1 MRRADFAHFLSSPMA
16 DVRCREGLQLFLRVR
31 AIALPR
37 QLERHLRAEMAYL
50 APLTLGLEAN
60 ANRTGAEFA
69 AVRDAA
75 GLHCA
80 AGPAP
85 MSLCALPHLNICVA
99 GRAPASSTV
108 TRHEASA
115 ARDASTAAMAERVAV
130 PDSAFGSFRYASCFP
145 QGEWELCVPED

>member
-1 MRRADFAHFLSSPMA
+1 MA
-16 DVRCREGLQLFLRVR
+16 DVRCREGLQLFLR

-130 PDSAFGSFRYASCFP
+130 PDSLLLDRFGMLRAFPKGNGSSACPRIC
-145 QGEWELCVPED
+145 